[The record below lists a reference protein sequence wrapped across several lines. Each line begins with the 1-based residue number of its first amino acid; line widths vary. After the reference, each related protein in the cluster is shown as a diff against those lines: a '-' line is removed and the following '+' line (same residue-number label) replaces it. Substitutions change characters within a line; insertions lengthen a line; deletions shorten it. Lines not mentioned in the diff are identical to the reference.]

1 MPCRAI
7 TERSATGVEKTA
19 HSLKRELGI
28 PGISAVSRHVC
39 ELEEKEMG
47 GTRDLRHA
55 AEALAAL
62 ENRISGVLI
71 TMRGLLAKV

>member
-1 MPCRAI
+1 
-7 TERSATGVEKTA
+7 
-19 HSLKRELGI
+19 
-28 PGISAVSRHVC
+28 
-39 ELEEKEMG
+39 MG